1 LQTWLLRP
9 LAFDHDARLTPTKY
23 VNAFLK
29 SNKKDFRD
37 AEAIAEAVQRPT
49 MLFVATKTAEQLGL
63 QALLGVRSRRS
74 GERSATVNEIR
85 AFLLDRGFAA
95 AQGIQ
100 RLRKALPDILATRS
114 DVLSLRLIDAIE
126 GLCADWQIHL
136 E

>member
-1 LQTWLLRP
+1 
-9 LAFDHDARLTPTKY
+9 
-23 VNAFLK
+23 VNAFLR
-29 SNKKDFRD
+29 SNKNDFRD

-63 QALLGVRSRRS
+63 QALLRVRSRRI
-74 GERSATVNEIR
+74 GERTATVSEIP
-85 AFLLDRGFAA
+85 AFLLDRGFGV

-100 RLRKALPDILATRS
+100 RLRKALPEILATRT

-136 E
+136 G